1 MGEQG
6 SRQLNGHDM
15 HAWQFTMAMRI
26 ISFAATLFEVGYFPE
41 NSCEIVK
48 INSLKY
54 NPAVLCV
61 TIWASFDK
69 DSTSMIALSSQS
81 LHLFDFFCNKNPL
94 FYLREINI
102 FETIVRQRRARR
114 SQ

>member
-81 LHLFDFFCNKNPL
+81 LHLFDFFCNKNP
-94 FYLREINI
+94 
-102 FETIVRQRRARR
+102 
-114 SQ
+114 